1 MDLIRVRRGNVIL
14 DVPSIEKDSY
24 TAQGYSVLDMNTNA
38 VIEEAIPQ
46 DVGTLQALVGKLKA
60 ENEKLKA
67 EIAKQAKEDISK
79 LKKPEKPAKKE
90 TSKIEG

>member
-14 DVPSIEKDSY
+14 DVPSTEKDSY
-24 TAQGYSVLDMNTNA
+24 VASGYSVLDMNTNA

-60 ENEKLKA
+60 ENEQLKA
-67 EIAKQAKEDISK
+67 EIAK
-79 LKKPEKPAKKE
+79 LKKPEKSAKKE
-90 TSKIEG
+90 VSKTEA

>member
-24 TAQGYSVLDMNTNA
+24 TAQGYSVLDIKTNA
-38 VIEEAIPQ
+38 VLEEAIPQ

-60 ENEKLKA
+60 ENEALKADIAKLK
-67 EIAKQAKEDISK
+67 
-79 LKKPEKPAKKE
+79 KPAKKE
-90 TSKIEG
+90 TSKTEG

>member
-14 DVPSIEKDSY
+14 DIPSTEKDSY
-24 TAQGYSVLDMNTNA
+24 VASGYSVLDMNTNA

-67 EIAKQAKEDISK
+67 ELAKQVKEDISK

-90 TSKIEG
+90 VSKTEA